1 MSSILSYMIFGFA
14 VCSIF
19 LGYNYYNKNPKNQ
32 KNKRFLLFC
41 ISSTVWSLGFGFLI
55 IKESTDKA
63 WLCRSLGMIGVFPY
77 IYFGLTLL
85 GYLADSSNTEKKW
98 LKYTGLFGFFIYPFI
113 IDPKVQSFE
122 LTSYGMAY
130 SFINN
135 FWVTLYNI
143 YFALVVVLIIFII
156 IKFKKRTNLKR
167 KRVTFRTIVL
177 FVIMLVIGATL
188 DTILPSLGFVSF
200 PGSTIT
206 QFFGV
211 CLIYSALNYEM
222 KNSTSIVNIAQYI
235 FHLSNFPIIVF
246 NSKNK
251 LSLISDSACEFLG
264 ISKNDTNVI
273 IEDIFDS
280 DGNILDESN
289 TGKEY
294 KCSLNNSICELSI
307 QKVVDNYGDIVGH
320 VVIIYDLTEK
330 NKMISEL
337 ENAKIEAENASKA
350 KENFLAN
357 ISHEIRTPLNV
368 VLGMNEMLYNETD
381 MKLIK
386 DYSKNIDDAGKNLL
400 NTINDVLDFSKIQS
414 GKLDITNGDYNLKE
428 TIQSTTNLLRTKIEG
443 KGLQLNVEINNDIPD
458 LLNGDKMRIE
468 QILLNL
474 MDNSVKYT
482 SAGKIKVIADFESI
496 DKDNVNIII
505 SVRDTGCG
513 INDEDKNSLFTSFK
527 RLEEDK
533 NRMFEGTGLG
543 LAITKKLVDAMNG
556 SISVE
561 SDVGVGS
568 CFKVTIPHKVINSKK
583 DVIESKDVKE
593 EEIKEIPKTNDELN
607 IPNVNVLA
615 VDDNSTN
622 LLVFKGLLKKTNAK
636 IDTTTKGS
644 EALELFKSKHYDI
657 VFLDHMMPEMDG
669 IEVLNR
675 IKDIEKD
682 KEPGTPIIVLTAN
695 AMEGSKE
702 EYLEYGFND
711 YLSKPVNG
719 ASLKDMLKKFL
730 IDKPDNELTKEK
742 KKDTKEEVNDEVET
756 ANSNESI
763 SEDKI
768 NEPTEEKEFIDE
780 KNTKEEVNDEV
791 EATNSNESIS
801 ESDTNE
807 PTEEKEFIDE
817 KTTNTDREFIED
829 RKINA
834 NGDLVACFEKITK
847 YKNNNFIDL
856 DGYINELENLKKLSK
871 DKGFTKLAQRAY
883 VHLLKS
889 KDKDIDYLKNNFVD
903 LENEY
908 NKIK

>member
-1 MSSILSYMIFGFA
+1 MSSFLSYMIFGFA

-19 LGYNYYNKNPKNQ
+19 LGYSYYNKNRKNQ
-32 KNKRFLLFC
+32 KNKRYLLFC
-41 ISSTVWSLGFGFLI
+41 LSSAIWSLGFGFLI
-55 IKESTDKA
+55 IQESTDKA

-85 GYLADSSNTEKKW
+85 GYLADSSNTEKKL

-113 IDPKVQSFE
+113 IDPKIQSFE

-130 SFINN
+130 SFITN

-143 YFALVVVLIIFII
+143 YFAFVVGLIIFII
-156 IKFKKRTNLKR
+156 VKFKKRTNLKR
-167 KRVTFRTIVL
+167 KRVTLRTIVL

-188 DTILPSLGFVSF
+188 DTILPALGYVSF

-222 KNSTSIVNIAQYI
+222 KNSTSIGNIAQYI

-280 DGNILDESN
+280 DGNILNENN

-337 ENAKIEAENASKA
+337 ETAKIEAENASKA

-414 GKLDITNGDYNLKE
+414 GKLDINKADYNLKE
-428 TIQSTTNLLRTKIEG
+428 TIQSTADLLRNKIEG

-468 QILLNL
+468 QILLNI

-482 SAGKIKVIADFESI
+482 SAGKIKVTADFESI
-496 DKDNVNIII
+496 DKDNINVII

-513 INDEDKNSLFTSFK
+513 ITNEDKNNLFTSFK

-583 DVIESKDVKE
+583 DVIESKNIE
-593 EEIKEIPKTNDELN
+593 EEKIKETEKTNEELD
-607 IPNVNVLA
+607 IPNINILA

-669 IEVLNR
+669 IDVLNR

-682 KEPGTPIIVLTAN
+682 KEVSTPIIVLTAN

-719 ASLKDMLKKFL
+719 ASLKNMLKKFL
-730 IDKPDNELTKEK
+730 IDKPDNDPVKENNNN
-742 KKDTKEEVNDEVET
+742 EIET
-756 ANSNESI
+756 TDSNESNN
-763 SEDKI
+763 EKLN
-768 NEPTEEKEFIDE
+768 NEPVDE
-780 KNTKEEVNDEV
+780 KNNNENSDETDEEVKY
-791 EATNSNESIS
+791 
-801 ESDTNE
+801 
-807 PTEEKEFIDE
+807 EEKEFIDE
-817 KTTNTDREFIED
+817 KTTNSDREFIED
-829 RKINA
+829 RKNIA
-834 NGDLVACFEKITK
+834 NSDLVACYERITK
-847 YKNNNFIDL
+847 YKNNNFTDL
-856 DGYINELENLKKLSK
+856 DGYINELENFKKLSK

-889 KDKDIDYLKNNFVD
+889 KDKDIDYLKNNFID

>member
-19 LGYNYYNKNPKNQ
+19 LGYNYYSKNPKNQ

-41 ISSTVWSLGFGFLI
+41 ISSTIWSLGFGFLI
-55 IKESTDKA
+55 IQQTTDKA
-63 WLCRSLGMIGVFPY
+63 WLYRSLGMIGVFPY

-85 GYLADSSNTEKKW
+85 GYLADSTSKEKKW

-130 SFINN
+130 SFITN

-143 YFALVVVLIIFII
+143 YFIFVVIMIIVTII
-156 IKFKKRTNLKR
+156 RFKKRTNLKR

-177 FVIMLVIGATL
+177 FVIMLIIGASL
-188 DTILPSLGFVSF
+188 DTVLPALGFVSF

-211 CLIYSALNYEM
+211 CLIYSALSYEM
-222 KNSTSIVNIAQYI
+222 KNSTSVENIAQYI

-251 LSLISDSACEFLG
+251 LSLISDSACDFLG
-264 ISKNDTNVI
+264 ITKNDTNVI

-280 DGNILDESN
+280 DEEILNENN

-320 VVIIYDLTEK
+320 VVVIYDLTEK
-330 NKMISEL
+330 SKMITEL
-337 ENAKIEAENASKA
+337 ETAKIEAENASKA

-386 DYSKNIDDAGKNLL
+386 DYSRNIDEAGKSLL

-414 GKLDITNGDYNLKE
+414 GKLDINKSNYNLKE
-428 TIQSTTNLLRTKIEG
+428 TILSTTELLRKKIEA
-443 KGLQLNVEINNDIPD
+443 KGLQLNVDINDEIPD
-458 LLNGDKMRIE
+458 VLNGDKMRIE

-474 MDNSVKYT
+474 MDNSLKYT
-482 SAGKIKVIADFESI
+482 NAGKIKVTTDYESI
-496 DKDNVNIII
+496 DKNNVNIII
-505 SVRDTGCG
+505 SVKDTGCG
-513 INDEDKNSLFTSFK
+513 ITNEDKNNLFTSFK

-556 SISVE
+556 SIFVE

-568 CFKVTIPHKVINSKK
+568 CFKVTIPNSI
-583 DVIESKDVKE
+583 VESKVVHDTVKE
-593 EEIKEIPKTNDELN
+593 EKPADTLNTKDELN
-607 IPNVNVLA
+607 IPNVNILA

-636 IDTTTKGS
+636 IDTCTKGS
-644 EALELFKSKHYDI
+644 EALELFKNNNYDI

-669 IEVLNR
+669 VEVLNH
-675 IKDIEKD
+675 IKEIEKD
-682 KEPGTPIIVLTAN
+682 KNTNTPVIVLTAN

-702 EYLEYGFND
+702 EYLKYGFND

-719 ASLKDMLKKFL
+719 ASLKNMLKKFL
-730 IDKPDNELTKEK
+730 IDSSNANNQKEASQNENIIEK
-742 KKDTKEEVNDEVET
+742 N
-756 ANSNESI
+756 
-763 SEDKI
+763 
-768 NEPTEEKEFIDE
+768 TEIERQFIDE
-780 KNTKEEVNDEV
+780 KNDIEEEKPKEESKV
-791 EATNSNESIS
+791 EETI
-801 ESDTNE
+801 
-807 PTEEKEFIDE
+807 
-817 KTTNTDREFIED
+817 NTVREFIED
-829 RKINA
+829 RKENV
-834 NGDLVACFEKITK
+834 NNELVHCFERINKIK
-847 YKNNNFIDL
+847 DNNFIDL
-856 DGYINELENLKKLSK
+856 EGYINALEEFKKISK
-871 DKGFTKLAQRAY
+871 EKGFTKLAQRAY

-889 KDKDIDYLKNNFVD
+889 KDKDIEYLKEHFID

-908 NKIK
+908 NKVK